1 MRIYEIA
8 KELGVVSKDLLIF
21 LKSAGFD
28 VASHMSVLSDE
39 ALDAIKKKYSVLPV
53 KETREKFEKKV
64 DEKNISIKPGPQ
76 QADQVNKPSH
86 GVARKEPVVQS
97 HEKQNKPIAGLS
109 AEQRPAQSSGV
120 ITAEE
125 KVLLEKVAFGD
136 APEIIA
142 EELNLDALSKGREK
156 IDRFLVKRSSDVGG
170 RPFRRRTRRRRPRI
184 IESVAPKIVSQVDI
198 ERNLPLCEAADLMGK
213 TSGELITALIK
224 RGLICN
230 RNHVL
235 TPEQIKSLADGF
247 GIKASIVAVT
257 QTTEDTAMR
266 GQMAKSA
273 QSKHQ
278 VSRWPIVVVMGHV
291 DHGKTT
297 LLDYIRKMNV
307 AASERGGITQHL
319 GAYEVASTHGKIV
332 FLDTPGHEAFSYMRE
347 RGSRVTDLVVLV
359 VAADDGIMPQ
369 TVEAIK
375 HAKAAEVPIIVAI
388 NKIDKVQSSAAIET
402 IKRQL
407 AQYEL
412 MPEDWGGQTVVVPIS
427 AKTGKGIDNL
437 LELIVLQSQLMEL
450 KADATT
456 PAKAFVLESKVERG
470 YGPVATVI
478 CTEGTLKQGDFF
490 TCGGSAGK
498 VRLLINSVGARIQ
511 SAGPSVPV
519 QVVGFDSFSA
529 IGDWLVVVPQEVY
542 SKARANKPV
551 EQTSLMDSGVGQS
564 IMQHGG
570 EKRRSINLVIK
581 TDTRGS
587 KEALMG
593 CIEKLAKLSKEV
605 KCPVFVIS
613 SGIGDISESD
623 VDFAASTNSMI
634 IGLHVKQEKN
644 AIALSK
650 QKNVVVWIHHIIYHL
665 IEELEKLLQ
674 SKKEAEIIWNKVG
687 EAVVKRV
694 FDIKGVGVI
703 AGCYMRDGILAR
715 DHKVVCMR
723 DGRKLGEGKVTSL
736 QRDKKTVKE
745 IHAGFECGFMCDGFN
760 DWAEGDTVLCYMQ
773 TKEKQR

>member
-8 KELGVVSKDLLIF
+8 KELGVVSKDLLVF
-21 LKSAGFD
+21 LKKAGFD
-28 VASHMSVLSDE
+28 VASHMSVLSDD
-39 ALDAIKKKYSVLPV
+39 ALEAIKKKYSAHPD
-53 KETREKFEKKV
+53 KESREKVEKKV
-64 DEKNISIKPGPQ
+64 EEKNQPVKPVAPLSH
-76 QADQVNKPSH
+76 QVSNSGH
-86 GVARKEPVVQS
+86 VTHVAEKKEPIVP
-97 HEKQNKPIAGLS
+97 KPVKKDEPLVM
-109 AEQRPAQSSGV
+109 EHPTSSRESR
-120 ITAEE
+120 ISSEE
-125 KVLLEKVAFGD
+125 KALLEKVAFGD

-156 IDRFLVKRSSDVGG
+156 IDRFLVKRSSDAGG
-170 RPFRRRTRRRRPRI
+170 RPFRRRTRRRRPRVVEQVI
-184 IESVAPKIVSQVDI
+184 PKVVSQIEI
-198 ERNLPLCEAADLMGK
+198 ERSLPLFEAADMMGK
-213 TSGELITALIK
+213 TSGELITALLK
-224 RGLICN
+224 RGMICN

-247 GIKASIVAVT
+247 SIKASIVAAAQPVDAAEVSS
-257 QTTEDTAMR
+257 Q
-266 GQMAKSA
+266 QAKVS
-273 QSKHQ
+273 QSKKE
-278 VSRWPIVVVMGHV
+278 VPRWPIVVVMGHV

-307 AASERGGITQHL
+307 AGSERGGITQHL
-319 GAYEVASTHGKIV
+319 GAYEVSSTHGKIV
-332 FLDTPGHEAFSYMRE
+332 FLDTPGHEAFSYIRE
-347 RGSRVTDLVVLV
+347 RGSRVTDIVILV

-402 IKRQL
+402 VKRQL

-412 MPEDWGGQTVVVPIS
+412 MAEDWGGQTVIAPIS
-427 AKTGKGIDNL
+427 AKTGQGVDNL
-437 LELIVLQSQLMEL
+437 LELVVLQSQLMEL
-450 KADATT
+450 KADATV

-490 TCGGSAGK
+490 TCGGSTGK
-498 VRLLINSVGARIQ
+498 IRLLINSSGARIP

-529 IGDWLVVVPQEVY
+529 IGDWLVVVPQDVY
-542 SKARANKPV
+542 SKARSNKPV
-551 EQTSLMDSGVGQS
+551 ETSLPAETNAGQALL
-564 IMQHGG
+564 QLGT
-570 EKRRSINLVIK
+570 EKQRSINLVIK

-593 CIEKLAKLSKEV
+593 CIEKLSKLSKEV
-605 KCPVFVIS
+605 KCPVYVIS
-613 SGIGDISESD
+613 SGIGDISEGD

-644 AIALSK
+644 AIALAK

-674 SKKEAEIIWNKVG
+674 SKKEVEIVWTKVG
-687 EAVVKRV
+687 EAVVKKV

-703 AGCYMRDGILAR
+703 AGCYMRDGVMAR

-723 DGRKLGEGKVTSL
+723 DGQKIGEGRINSL

-745 IHAGFECGFMCDGFN
+745 IHAGFECGFVCDGFN
-760 DWAEGDTVLCYMQ
+760 EWAEDDIVLCYVRS
-773 TKEKQR
+773 KEKQH